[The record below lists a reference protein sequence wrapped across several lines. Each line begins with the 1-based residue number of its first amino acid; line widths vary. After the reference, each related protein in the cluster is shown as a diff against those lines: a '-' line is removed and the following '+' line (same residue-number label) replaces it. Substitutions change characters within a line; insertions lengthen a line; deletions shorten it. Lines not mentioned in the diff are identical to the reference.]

1 MKHTLQT
8 HIAQKKYLNCMMFLR
23 LQRWT
28 PIAQG
33 QFYQYGGLRE
43 EEEEEEEE

>member
-1 MKHTLQT
+1 
-8 HIAQKKYLNCMMFLR
+8 MMFFR

-43 EEEEEEEE
+43 EEEEEE

>member
-1 MKHTLQT
+1 
-8 HIAQKKYLNCMMFLR
+8 MMFLR

-33 QFYQYGGLRE
+33 RQFYQYGGLRE
-43 EEEEEEEE
+43 EEEEEEE